1 MEQKPYERVDADSA
15 YAERLRDVLSR
26 ANVPAEQR
34 VRVFLHFAVTSF
46 DRSAEVHGNKQDA
59 KYRKQPER
67 VLVSSRLKDAWNMAS
82 DATLKDLG
90 DEQDRVMKWRVKKI
104 EEGWQYFKQQPL
116 DDPIWLV
123 LVSPSDPDDYIAFG
137 DARLYWFDDDEKPSE
152 EEEREISANKLRRTS
167 SGASEYAKV
176 IGKLSYIDYHP
187 PAAAADA
194 DGATKSL
201 RDFFFRLNRQ
211 NFIVADG
218 GHITADGGRLIVAAD
233 VRKLPYRPLGEINQL
248 EASRVCV
255 LLNALREWL
264 HDDTCDLE
272 KLREEVGASQLQN
285 QPITPQTLHFNLDC
299 AAEHGANAKV
309 LDEYG
314 EKPSLFAPLDAP
326 PPLGLKYL
334 LGSGIT
340 LYLKLMGGCA
350 FGFLLAGVVALPAI
364 FDNANGGV
372 LTSIGYDSIGTR
384 FSLGNRLPYSVRFFP
399 TQALDVLP
407 RRAGRPL

>member
-167 SGASEYAKV
+167 SGAAEYAKV

-187 PAAAADA
+187 PAAAAA

-218 GHITADGGRLIVAAD
+218 GHIKRV
-233 VRKLPYRPLGEINQL
+233 QL
-248 EASRVCV
+248 
-255 LLNALREWL
+255 
-264 HDDTCDLE
+264 
-272 KLREEVGASQLQN
+272 
-285 QPITPQTLHFNLDC
+285 
-299 AAEHGANAKV
+299 
-309 LDEYG
+309 
-314 EKPSLFAPLDAP
+314 
-326 PPLGLKYL
+326 
-334 LGSGIT
+334 
-340 LYLKLMGGCA
+340 
-350 FGFLLAGVVALPAI
+350 
-364 FDNANGGV
+364 
-372 LTSIGYDSIGTR
+372 
-384 FSLGNRLPYSVRFFP
+384 
-399 TQALDVLP
+399 
-407 RRAGRPL
+407 